1 MFRLLLW
8 LLSII
13 FLGTYRTPG
22 PLLPQEGGGDLE
34 PDGIPHEDHR
44 NGGDYIAPAFGEG
57 TFCMQSVGEAR
68 FPVFVVSFQDVS
80 YRDTMVQKE
89 ELEEWLFTGE
99 DSVSAYYDTA
109 SYGRLYLDGDV
120 YFYEAQ
126 GEIASYENEGGFEN
140 LVMETLSYYDDEID
154 FSQYDC
160 NGDSV
165 MDALV
170 ISVPSGGD
178 VDFWW
183 GCQATW
189 YQNPEFQVDGIYIN
203 HYIINDEQPY
213 KREREIYQATV
224 EHELGHCMG
233 LPDYYKYNS
242 DDWEGFHGTAG
253 MERMDD
259 STGDFCQFSKLM
271 LGWLKENQVQVM
283 EPDMQNVS
291 FVLPPAYEGSCVIIF
306 PQDGETRF
314 DSEYFLLEYNT
325 PIGNNEGLFSEE
337 ESGVR
342 IFHCNARI
350 EKDFYGEPYYRYEN
364 FSSYYNSSDE
374 GIRIL
379 KLVNDGG
386 GFYQTGDTVVYGDA
400 SDFGWYTP
408 AGSLRDPQLT
418 IRIGAVTEEG
428 IEVEVSRE

>member
-1 MFRLLLW
+1 MYRLLLW
-8 LLSII
+8 LFSII
-13 FLGTYRTPG
+13 FLGTYRIPG
-22 PLLPQEGGGDLE
+22 PFLRQEDRGILG
-34 PDGIPHEDHR
+34 PDGIPHEDYR
-44 NGGDYIAPAFGEG
+44 AGGDYIAPAFGEG

-80 YRDTMVQKE
+80 YRDTIVQKE
-89 ELEEWLFTGE
+89 ELEEWLFSGE
-99 DSVSAYYDTA
+99 DSVSAYYDIA
-109 SYGRLYLDGDV
+109 SYGRLCLDGDV

-126 GEIASYENEGGFEN
+126 GKIASYENDYGFEN
-140 LVMETLSYYDDEID
+140 LVMETLTYYDEEID
-154 FSQYDC
+154 FSKYDC
-160 NGDSV
+160 NGDSI

-189 YQNPEFQVDGIYIN
+189 YQNPEFQVDGISIN

-242 DDWEGFHGTAG
+242 DDWEGFHGIAG

-271 LGWLKENQVQVM
+271 LGWLKENQVQIM
-283 EPDMQNVS
+283 EPDMQNAS
-291 FVLPPAYEGSCVIIF
+291 FVLPPAHEGGCAVIF
-306 PQDGETRF
+306 PQDGEPRF

-350 EKDFYGEPYYRYEN
+350 EKDSYGEPYYRYEN

-386 GFYQTGDTVVYGDA
+386 GFYRTGDIVVYGDA

-408 AGSLRDPQLT
+408 AGSLRDPQMT
-418 IRIGAVTEEG
+418 IRIGEVTEEG